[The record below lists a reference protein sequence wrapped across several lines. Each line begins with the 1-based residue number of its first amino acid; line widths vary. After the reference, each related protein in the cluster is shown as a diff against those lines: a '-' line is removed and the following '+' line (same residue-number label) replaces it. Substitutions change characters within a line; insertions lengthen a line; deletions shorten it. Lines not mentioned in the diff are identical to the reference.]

1 MAGHGIAYVEL
12 YAKDKQR
19 TARYLVSALGFECV
33 ADSVAPDRS
42 SLLLKQGTASLVVTS
57 GPATWG
63 FLNAHGDGIA
73 DIALHCTDVTAT
85 VERALRAG
93 AREVGSAR
101 GNPILA
107 GAGGMTHTLLPAG
120 HTRPGRPGGHRWARL
135 PQSPGR
141 EMFATPVARLDGVT
155 TGVGATNLQE
165 CVRLYEEGFGLIP
178 RRPRGD
184 GAPDRT
190 PRVVELAGL
199 QGGMTLTLAASEP
212 HTDLRHEA
220 SPQPAAAHRPEQRLS
235 LRADDIARAARE
247 LAEAGVEFEAPVP
260 LEQSAGHPTRPL
272 LVGTAA
278 HLGDTLR
285 IELAGYGGGPDAL
298 GGDDLQ
304 ALCQAVGRHRLAA
317 R

>member
-19 TARYLVSALGFECV
+19 TAQYLVSALGFDCV
-33 ADSVAPDRS
+33 ADSVAPGRS

-63 FLNAHGDGIA
+63 FLDAHGDGIA

-85 VERALRAG
+85 AERALRAG

-135 PQSPGR
+135 PQSPRR
-141 EMFATPVARLDGVT
+141 EVSAAPVARLDGVT

-178 RRPRGD
+178 RRPRRD
-184 GAPDRT
+184 SAPDLT
-190 PRVVELAGL
+190 PHAVELAGL
-199 QGGMTLTLAASEP
+199 QGGMTLTVVASEP
-212 HTDLRHEA
+212 HTDLRHGA
-220 SPQPAAAHRPEQRLS
+220 SPQPTPAHRAEQRLS
-235 LRADDIARAARE
+235 FGADDIARAARE
-247 LAEAGVEFEAPVP
+247 LLQAGVEFHPPVP
-260 LEQSAGHPTRPL
+260 SEQPAGHRTRPH
-272 LVGTAA
+272 LVGTSE
-278 HLGDTLR
+278 HLGDTLL
-285 IELAGYGGGPDAL
+285 IELAGHGGGPGAL

>member
-19 TARYLVSALGFECV
+19 TAQYLVSALGFDCV
-33 ADSVAPDRS
+33 ADSVAPGRS
-42 SLLLKQGTASLVVTS
+42 SLLLRQGTVSLVVTS

-63 FLNAHGDGIA
+63 FLDAHGEGIA

-85 VERALRAG
+85 AERALRAG

-107 GAGGMTHTLLPAG
+107 GAAGMTHTLLPAG
-120 HTRPGRPGGHRWARL
+120 HTRTARPGGHRWARL

-141 EMFATPVARLDGVT
+141 AVRAVPVARLEGVT
-155 TGVGATNLQE
+155 TGVGATNLQD

-184 GAPDRT
+184 GAPDRM
-190 PRVVELAGL
+190 PRHVELAGP
-199 QGGMTLTLAASEP
+199 QGDMTLTLAASRP
-212 HTDLRHEA
+212 DTDLRHGA
-220 SPQPAAAHRPEQRLS
+220 SPQPTPTHRAEQRLTF
-235 LRADDIARAARE
+235 RTDDIARAARE
-247 LAEAGVEFEAPVP
+247 LLEAGMDFCIPAPAEP
-260 LEQSAGHPTRPL
+260 SAGGRARPH
-272 LVGTAA
+272 LVGGSP
-278 HLGDTLR
+278 HLGDTLL
-285 IELAGYGGGPDAL
+285 IELVPHADGVDAL
-298 GGDDLQ
+298 GDDDLQ
-304 ALCQAVGRHRLAA
+304 AVYETVGRHRLAA